1 MLVNGVSANEE
12 NRSGLTPVHMAAKM
26 GSEAVL
32 EAMFDIDKTLVIG
45 AKNRFNGNSPLHLA
59 TEGGHLQAV
68 KIMLVN
74 GVSANEEN
82 RSGLTPVHMAAKC
95 GHADIFD
102 VFAKT
107 GVSSRYQYDS

>member
-1 MLVNGVSANEE
+1 MVNVKVNVKGTFSSCQV
-12 NRSGLTPVHMAAKM
+12 
-26 GSEAVL
+26 
-32 EAMFDIDKTLVIG
+32 
-45 AKNRFNGNSPLHLA
+45 KNRFNGNSPLHLA

-107 GVSSRYQYDS
+107 GVRLSMISDDI